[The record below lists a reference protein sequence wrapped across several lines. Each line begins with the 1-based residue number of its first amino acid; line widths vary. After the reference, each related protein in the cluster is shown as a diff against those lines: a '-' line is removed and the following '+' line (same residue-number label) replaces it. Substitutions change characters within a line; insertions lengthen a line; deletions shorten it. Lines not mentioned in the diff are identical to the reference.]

1 MSAQNLS
8 VELFRGVMTN
18 KIKQPLGIHWSSEK
32 SGAGLFANP
41 SEGEKHT
48 IVHGK
53 VNRSDIATGY
63 DKKFME
69 KHQILD
75 SGAPEYEEPV
85 YPGSKVKVT
94 GVTRIRNTGGKKK
107 TRSINYNPPKEMQA

>member
-1 MSAQNLS
+1 MSVLS
-8 VELFRGVMTN
+8 RELFRGVMN
-18 KIKQPLGIHWSSEK
+18 EKIRQPLGIHWSSQQ
-32 SGAGLFANP
+32 SGAELFANP

-48 IVHGK
+48 IIHGQVK
-53 VNRSDIATGY
+53 QPDIVSGY
-63 DKKFME
+63 DTAFMQ

-94 GVTRIRNTGGKKK
+94 GLTRVRKSGGEKK
-107 TRSINYNPPKEMQA
+107 TRKIKYNPPREMQA